1 MSSFK
6 CSSLRVPQ
14 RCVPWGRAPSGLD
27 RSASGNLCAPAGGSR
42 LGLLPNALLCSLQ
55 LFPSMTSHVSY
66 RARPSRRR
74 RQHGTAGGT
83 PDELPVSARS
93 PEVLQAS
100 GRGEARFPPPRPRSP
115 RRSAAQLISTSSVDP
130 RRMGSCGLSVHH
142 RLVWFTQLV
151 QNAPGTKPCGFTERL
166 AYT

>member
-1 MSSFK
+1 MGRECAKTGEGEGRERTLSTDVSSFK

-14 RCVPWGRAPSGLD
+14 RCVLWGRAPSGLD
-27 RSASGNLCAPAGGSR
+27 RSASGNLCAPTGGSR
-42 LGLLPNALLCSLQ
+42 LGLLPDALLCSLQ

-100 GRGEARFPPPRPRSP
+100 GRGEARFPPPRPALQP
-115 RRSAAQLISTSSVDP
+115 PAVGCSAHFHVE
-130 RRMGSCGLSVHH
+130 C
-142 RLVWFTQLV
+142 
-151 QNAPGTKPCGFTERL
+151 
-166 AYT
+166 

>member
-1 MSSFK
+1 MSSQSALEAPRS
-6 CSSLRVPQ
+6 CRRAAAARLTSLHPG
-14 RCVPWGRAPSGLD
+14 P
-27 RSASGNLCAPAGGSR
+27 
-42 LGLLPNALLCSLQ
+42 
-55 LFPSMTSHVSY
+55 
-66 RARPSRRR
+66 
-74 RQHGTAGGT
+74 
-83 PDELPVSARS
+83 
-93 PEVLQAS
+93 
-100 GRGEARFPPPRPRSP
+100 PRSP